1 VISSVGLERC
11 LDKAEVNSSSL
22 LSPTFPKYP
31 EDPANPVAISNWT
44 STKKASPFLKNCRAP
59 KLSSIQ
65 IKSQG
70 KPFAYL
76 KRSTLS
82 LCLPFLFAFIIGYPF
97 FAEK

>member
-31 EDPANPVAISNWT
+31 KDLANPVAIGNWT
-44 STKKASPFLKNCRAP
+44 STKKAGPFLKNCRAS
-59 KLSSIQ
+59 KLFSINN
-65 IKSQG
+65 KSQG
-70 KPFAYL
+70 KPFAFL

-82 LCLPFLFAFIIGYPF
+82 LCLPFYYAFILGYPF
-97 FAEK
+97 Y